1 MLEWKKKVRK
11 NIYLLVDAVTL
22 ASAFY
27 VSHLIYYLYR
37 KSPMNI
43 SQSEEFTFFMV
54 FAIFMIMMSESLN
67 LYEDTMRNYG
77 KLSFKI
83 LGKSILALAATQVI
97 AGAVLFYMK
106 IPMSRVFLIIFD
118 GVIVGLF
125 LVNRFVLQKL
135 FRSGQYYKNN
145 RNILMLGYSDK
156 GEEYI
161 EEMKK
166 HDYLNYNIIGCVSVN
181 DEKRYKD
188 IWTIGK
194 LENLASIVTCF
205 VVDEITVAVPV
216 SKDDRL
222 LDEIDKCQS
231 MGITV
236 NMLLNIVDNG
246 KSVKTTM
253 VGHMPMLKFHLVSLD
268 ESQVAMKRLL
278 DVVGALV
285 GMVIFGLAYII
296 VGPLIVLESPGPV
309 IFKQDRVGKNGRIFQ
324 VWKFRSMGVDAEAR
338 KSALMANNE
347 MSGHMFKMTN
357 DPRITKIGAFI
368 RKTSI
373 DELPQFWNVF
383 KGDMSLVG
391 TRPPTVSEVEAY
403 EIHHRKRISITPGIT
418 GNWQVSGRSD
428 IADFEQVVKL
438 DEDYIRDWTIWKDLE
453 ILAKT
458 VRVVLGK
465 KGSK

>member
-11 NIYLLVDAVTL
+11 SVYLMVDTL
-22 ASAFY
+22 TLTGGFY
-27 VSHLIYYLYR
+27 VSHIIYELYR

-43 SQSEEFTFFMV
+43 SQSEEFTFIVVFMM
-54 FAIFMIMMSESLN
+54 FLIMMFNSMN
-67 LYEDTMRNYG
+67 IYEETMKNYG
-77 KLSFKI
+77 KISFKI

-106 IPMSRVFLIIFD
+106 IPMSRMFLIIFD
-118 GVIVGLF
+118 
-125 LVNRFVLQKL
+125 LVNVCLFMTNRLVLRKI
-135 FRSGQYYKNN
+135 FKSGEYYRNN
-145 RNILMLGYSDK
+145 RNILMLGHSAR
-156 GEEYI
+156 GEKYI

-166 HDYLNYNIIGCVSVN
+166 HDYLNYNIIGCVSVD
-181 DEKRYKD
+181 DEKRYED

-194 LENLASIVTCF
+194 MDDLVSIVTQF

-216 SKDDRL
+216 SKDSRL

-246 KSVKTTM
+246 KSVKATN
-253 VGHMPMLKFHLVSLD
+253 VGNMPMLKFHMVSLD
-268 ESQVAMKRLL
+268 ESQLAMKRFL
-278 DVVGALV
+278 DVAGAMA
-285 GMVIFGLAYII
+285 GMVLFGLAYMI
-296 VGPLIVLESPGPV
+296 VGPMIKLESPGPV
-309 IFKQDRVGKNGRIFQ
+309 IFKQKRVGKNGRIFE

-347 MSGHMFKMTN
+347 MSGHMFKMSD

-373 DELPQFWNVF
+373 DELPQFFNVLR
-383 KGDMSLVG
+383 GDMSLVG
-391 TRPPTVSEVEAY
+391 TRPPTVEEVKAY
-403 EIHHRKRISITPGIT
+403 EIHHRKRISIIPGIT

-428 IADFEQVVKL
+428 IADFEEVVKL
-438 DEDYIRDWTIWKDLE
+438 DEDYIRDWTIWRDLE
-453 ILAKT
+453 ILVKT
-458 VRVVLGK
+458 VGVVLGK